1 MKNNVSFACATLGFA
16 ALLGGCVSTAEVT
29 TVENVP
35 EDQPILAT
43 TKVSLNVTPLTP
55 ALRCFGSALAK
66 SPRRGL
72 SVAVGDIR
80 DYTGK
85 QTDGEGFAITQGG
98 ALMAYSALGQMSEGL
113 RLHERFDTR
122 IADAEL
128 AYSKSRQLGDG
139 RKHTVDDPATGEQNE
154 VPWAPYYGG
163 TILKS
168 DYYIVGGITE
178 LNYNIASG
186 GAELAIGGVGVK
198 RRTYTT
204 NVAIDMRIVSTEN
217 LRVYDTVTV
226 QKQITGVEV
235 DGDIYRFFN
244 SELFDFNAGSKSQEP
259 LQLAVR
265 MAIEAA
271 TLELMSSVTSVSTNS
286 CLSNVAEEAKQ

>member
-1 MKNNVSFACATLGFA
+1 MKKNVYLSWAPLGFA
-16 ALLGGCVSTAEVT
+16 ALLGGCVSTADIT
-29 TVENVP
+29 TVETAP
-35 EDQPILAT
+35 GEQPILAT
-43 TKVSLNVTPLTP
+43 TKVAPNVTPLTP

-98 ALMAYSALGQMSEGL
+98 ALMAYSALGQMSEGV
-113 RLHERFDTR
+113 RVHERFDTR

-139 RKHTVDDPATGEQNE
+139 RSHTVEDPATGEKSD
-154 VPWAPYYGG
+154 VPWEPYFGG

-178 LNYNIASG
+178 LNYNISSG

-204 NVAIDMRIVSTEN
+204 NVAIDLRIVSTES
-217 LRVYDTVTV
+217 LRVHDTVTV
-226 QKQITGVEV
+226 QKQITGVEI

-271 TLELMSSVTSVSTNS
+271 TLELMSSISAVPTAP
-286 CLSNVAEEAKQ
+286 CLSQVAEAGKP